1 VPSRKRATLRFEQR
15 LVLGRYMLGL
25 FGVKTFDEL
34 AEGLKEPE
42 YEEWD
47 ENNVSRIYH
56 VLAARFFDLPKR
68 TGGPSENDLLR
79 YDQNI
84 VGHTLKISEDRD
96 GRVRWKY
103 FQYLSLLFTEVYLDR
118 YFRDPKALLTDLN
131 AHVRSFNEGKA
142 EADQVPEYAPDDL
155 RKLAFWM
162 ATGSGKTL
170 IMHINVLQYRH
181 YLNLAGRADELDR
194 IILLTPNEGL
204 SRQHQQELKD
214 SGFEAE
220 LFSRSGESLFT
231 TRRIQILEITKLR
244 EDTGIKTVA
253 VEAFEG
259 NNLVLV
265 DEGHRG
271 TSKASDVIGDKGWK
285 PMRDALC
292 EDGFSFEYSAT
303 FGQAMKAAGNQKLAD
318 EYAKC
323 ILFDYSYRYFYG
335 DGYGKDYRVLNL
347 EDGRDDSFRHRYLVA
362 SLLAFHQQQLLFADH
377 ENALH
382 PYGIDRPLWMFVGS
396 SVTKKP
402 SKDDR
407 TDVVNIL
414 LFLARF
420 VREREESLGILE
432 RLMSGRTNLTYKGR
446 DLFADSFYYLI
457 EEGLTAREL
466 YDSILSG
473 FFNASGRAVLHASVL
488 KGAQGEVALRLGD
501 NEPFGVVNVGD
512 PSALSK
518 LLEEQEELA
527 VSEQSVS
534 GSLFDG
540 LNNRDSGVNL
550 LVGARKFTEGWSSWR
565 VSSMGLMNVGK
576 NEGSQIIQLFGR
588 GVRLKG
594 LDFSLKRSSRIPDA
608 PHPRHIGI
616 LETLNVFGV
625 SADYM
630 QRFKEHLEEEGLPSN
645 DAIEEIVLP
654 IIKTLDGKKL
664 KTIRLRKGGDFKNS
678 GPPPELDL
686 PDSLGDIVASK
697 LTVKL
702 DWYPKIGALMGGGN
716 GTVTAVRDT
725 GKLEP
730 RHLAFMELDEV
741 YFELLRHKEERG
753 WHNLTVSRKKM
764 VELLEN
770 PDWYELTIPT
780 EDLEFAPGNLMRRV
794 RTWQEIATSLLKAYC
809 KKYYDTRRAAFES
822 EYLQYEELT
831 EDDPNF
837 LEEYRFQVEASAE
850 DYLRE
855 LRDLKTAIEDGR
867 MKPVSWGALDVFSFD
882 RHLYR
887 PLVHLKNKDVVVRP
901 VALNEG
907 EQQFVKDLKAYY
919 GRHPDVFEGRELY
932 LLRNMSRGKGIG
944 FFEAGNFYPDFILWL
959 VVGEQQNVAFVDPK
973 GIRNLEGLTDP
984 KIRFHE
990 TVKEIEARLA
1000 DPAVSLSS
1008 FVVSNT
1014 SHADLAPFWGTK
1026 AELEDHHVLF
1036 QEEGQ
1041 AYVERML
1048 DAMLRDNADVNALWQ
1063 RYMRYEQS
1071 REPLLSMAYFCLSYF
1086 EDAAGTGAK
1095 GRQRRKMAAEALGVE
1110 EEVLRRLGELTST
1123 LGDAETARKKNPQ
1136 SKSRG
1141 PTVEEKEWIETTV
1154 KLLIRKTAES
1164 SVKRRREQTTIEQ
1177 LALD

>member
-1 VPSRKRATLRFEQR
+1 VPPRKKGTLRFEQR
-15 LVLGRYMLGL
+15 LVLNQYMLGL
-25 FGVKTFDEL
+25 FGVETFDEL

-47 ENNVSRIYH
+47 ENNVSRLYH
-56 VLAARFFDLPKR
+56 VLAARFFDLPER
-68 TGGPSENDLLR
+68 TGGPSVDDLLR

-84 VGHTLKISEDRD
+84 VGHTLRISEKRD
-96 GRVRWKY
+96 ERIRWKY
-103 FQYLSLLFTEVYLDR
+103 FQYLSLLFAEIYLDR
-118 YFRDPKALLTDLN
+118 YFRDSEALLADLN
-131 AHVRSFNEGKA
+131 AHVRSFNEGKV
-142 EADQVPEYAPDDL
+142 EADQVPEYVPDDL

-170 IMHINVLQYRH
+170 LMHVNILQYRH
-181 YLNLAGRADELDR
+181 YLELHGRTDELDR

-204 SRQHQQELKD
+204 SRQHQQELEK

-220 LFSRSGESLFT
+220 LFSRSSESLFT
-231 TRRIQILEITKLR
+231 SRRIEILEITKLR
-244 EDTGIKTVA
+244 EDTGVKTVA

-271 TSKASDVIGDKGWK
+271 TSKASDVVGDKGWK

-303 FGQAMKAAGNQKLAD
+303 FGQAMKAAGNKGLAD

-347 EDGRDDSFRHRYLVA
+347 EEGSDDSFRHRYLVA
-362 SLLAFHQQQLLFADH
+362 ALLAFYQQQLLFTDY
-377 ENALH
+377 EKELQ
-382 PYGIDRPLWMFVGS
+382 PYGIERPLWMFVGS

-414 LFLARF
+414 LFLVRF
-420 VREREESLGILE
+420 VREREESVGILE
-432 RLMSGRTNLTYKGR
+432 RLMSGRTNLNYKGR
-446 DLFADSFYYLI
+446 DLFADSFNYLM
-457 EEGLTAREL
+457 EKGLTAGEL

-473 FFNASGRAVLHASVL
+473 FFNATGRAGLHASVL
-488 KGAQGEVALRLGD
+488 KGAEGEISLHLGD
-501 NEPFGVVNVGD
+501 NEPFGVINVGD
-512 PSALSK
+512 PSALRK
-518 LLEEQEELA
+518 LLEEQEDLV

-540 LNNRDSGVNL
+540 LNTRESGVNL

-594 LDFSLKRSSRIPDA
+594 LDFSLKRSSRIPDTR
-608 PHPRHIGI
+608 HPRHIGI

-630 QRFKEHLEEEGLPSN
+630 QQFKEHLEEEGLPSN
-645 DAIEEIVLP
+645 DDIEEIVLP
-654 IIKTLDGKKL
+654 VIKTLDGKKL
-664 KTIRLRKGGDFKNS
+664 KTIRLRKGGDFKNN
-678 GPPPELDL
+678 GPHPELDL
-686 PDSLGDIVASK
+686 PDSLGDTVARK

-702 DWYPKIGALMGGGN
+702 DWYPKIGALGSKN

-725 GKLEP
+725 GKLET
-730 RHLAFMELDEV
+730 RHLAFMDLDEV
-741 YFELLRHKEERG
+741 YFDLVRHKEERG
-753 WHNLTVSRKKM
+753 WHNLTLSREKM

-770 PDWYELTIPT
+770 PDWYELTIPS
-780 EDLEFAPGNLMRRV
+780 EDLEFAPGSFGRRV

-809 KKYYDTRRAAFES
+809 KKYYDIRRAEFES
-822 EYLQYEELT
+822 DFLQYQELT

-837 LEEYRFQVEASAE
+837 LEEYRFQVETSAD

-867 MKPVSWGALDVFSFD
+867 MKSVSWGALDIFSFD

-887 PLVHLKNKDVVVRP
+887 PLVHLKNKDVSVKP

-907 EQQFVKDLKAYY
+907 EQQFVKDLKSYY
-919 GRHPDVFEGRELY
+919 EAHPEVFEGRELY

-959 VVGEQQNVAFVDPK
+959 LDGDRQYVTFIDPK
-973 GIRNLEGLTDP
+973 GITRLRGVEDP
-984 KIRFHE
+984 KIEFKN
-990 TVKEIEARLA
+990 TIKEIEGRLK
-1000 DPAVSLSS
+1000 DSTVILHS
-1008 FVVSNT
+1008 FIISNT
-1014 SHADLAPFWGTK
+1014 PYGEIEYWGMSK
-1026 AELEDHHVLF
+1026 KDLEDRHVLF
-1036 QEEGQ
+1036 QKEDKSIYIETMLNRIIEES
-1041 AYVERML
+1041 VER
-1048 DAMLRDNADVNALWQ
+1048 
-1063 RYMRYEQS
+1063 
-1071 REPLLSMAYFCLSYF
+1071 
-1086 EDAAGTGAK
+1086 G
-1095 GRQRRKMAAEALGVE
+1095 
-1110 EEVLRRLGELTST
+1110 
-1123 LGDAETARKKNPQ
+1123 
-1136 SKSRG
+1136 
-1141 PTVEEKEWIETTV
+1141 
-1154 KLLIRKTAES
+1154 
-1164 SVKRRREQTTIEQ
+1164 
-1177 LALD
+1177 